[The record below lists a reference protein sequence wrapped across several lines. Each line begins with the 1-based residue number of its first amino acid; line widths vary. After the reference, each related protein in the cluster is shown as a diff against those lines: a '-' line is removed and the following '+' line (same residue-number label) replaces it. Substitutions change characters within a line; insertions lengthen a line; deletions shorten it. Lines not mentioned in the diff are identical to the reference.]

1 MVWTPNYPFNV
12 AVLRILTN
20 CNHKNLCS
28 LDFQARLC
36 IGLSQLLLLWLQLL
50 LSLPKLVPAASETA
64 LTLMDPGAGLWLL
77 YSGNVTIPQLY
88 ATYLLYPFISFY
100 TPWCGSI
107 AFPKEQP
114 KCGILESIQLYAPLG
129 FHFSVDLCVNLHG
142 MDPLTQC
149 TGCQRDVWPKG
160 KARPNLEVRMARCK
174 LQRIT
179 GNALPKPTELLAPTS
194 EWNWSPWWTSRS
206 SAELCLWCC
215 PWEIARK

>member
-1 MVWTPNYPFNV
+1 MN
-12 AVLRILTN
+12 
-20 CNHKNLCS
+20 
-28 LDFQARLC
+28 
-36 IGLSQLLLLWLQLL
+36 
-50 LSLPKLVPAASETA
+50 PKLPFQCSCLADSYKLQPQKPLQFGFPGKALHWPLATAFA
-64 LTLMDPGAGLWLL
+64 LTPASLELAEACSCGFRNSPDTNGSWGWTLVVIQWQRNYTA
-77 YSGNVTIPQLY
+77 TICNI
-88 ATYLLYPFISFY
+88 PFISFY